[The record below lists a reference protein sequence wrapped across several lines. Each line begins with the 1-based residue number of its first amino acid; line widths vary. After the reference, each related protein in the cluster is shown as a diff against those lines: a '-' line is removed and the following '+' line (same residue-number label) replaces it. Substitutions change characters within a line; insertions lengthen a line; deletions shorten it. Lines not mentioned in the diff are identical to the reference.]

1 MTISEDRLLA
11 YVDGLLS
18 SEDAARLEQEL
29 ASDAEARMTVEALRA
44 SALPYRDAV
53 ETLIAVPDL
62 SGIAAKISADGG
74 RRRATVL
81 KFARI
86 AAVVCLFFGAGVLA
100 GHYALPPSS
109 QPEKTQWARWVDDI
123 AAYQALYTRETLSL
137 PTPDHKRFEVQMARV
152 SKALGQKIVAPD
164 FDDLKDAH
172 LKADYKY
179 ARMYAIDGLPLAQI
193 AYLPEK
199 GAPFSICMM
208 KTDVADHEPRYMQA
222 RGLNVATWRYK
233 GIAYVFVGDVQRAE
247 MDRYIAETRKQQK
260 I

>member
-18 SEDAARLEQEL
+18 SEDSARLEQEL

-86 AAVVCLFFGAGVLA
+86 AAAVCLFFGAGVLA
-100 GHYALPPSS
+100 GHYALPPS

-137 PTPDHKRFEVQMARV
+137 PTPDDKRFEVQMARV
-152 SKALGQKIVAPD
+152 SKALGQKIVAPE
-164 FDDLKDAH
+164 FQE

-208 KTDVADHEPRYMQA
+208 KTDVTDHEPRYMQA

-233 GIAYVFVGDVQRAE
+233 GIAYIFIGDVQRAE

>member
-18 SEDAARLEQEL
+18 PEDAARLEQEL
-29 ASDAEARMTVEALRA
+29 AADAEARMTVEALRA

-53 ETLIAVPDL
+53 ETLVAVPDL
-62 SGIAAKISADGG
+62 SAIAAKIAADGG

-100 GHYALPPSS
+100 GHYALPPT
-109 QPEKTQWARWVDDI
+109 QPEKTQWARWVEDI

-137 PTPDHKRFEVQMARV
+137 PTPDDKRFEVQMARV
-152 SKALGQKIVAPD
+152 SKALGQKIVAPE
-164 FDDLKDAH
+164 FH
-172 LKADYKY
+172 ELKADYKY
-179 ARMYAIDGLPLAQI
+179 ARMYAIDGLPLAQV

-199 GAPFSICMM
+199 GAPFSIYMM
-208 KTDVADHEPRYMQA
+208 KTDVPDHEPRYMRA
-222 RGLNVATWRYK
+222 RGMNVATWRYK
-233 GIAYVFVGDVQRAE
+233 GIAYVFVGDVERTE

>member
-18 SEDAARLEQEL
+18 SEEAARLEQEL

-44 SALPYRDAV
+44 TALPFRDAV
-53 ETLIAVPDL
+53 KTLIDVPDL
-62 SGIAAKISADGG
+62 TAIAARIDADGG

-81 KFARI
+81 RFARI
-86 AAVVCLFFGAGVLA
+86 AALVCLFFGAGVLA
-100 GHYALPPSS
+100 GHYALPPA
-109 QPEKTQWARWVDDI
+109 QPEKTQWARWVEDI

-137 PTPDHKRFEVQMARV
+137 PTPDDKRFGVQMARV
-152 SKALGQKIVAPD
+152 SKALGQKIVAPE
-164 FDDLKDAH
+164 FH
-172 LKADYKY
+172 ELKADYKY
-179 ARMYAIDGLPLAQI
+179 ARIYAIDGLPLAQI
-193 AYLPEK
+193 AYLPDR

-208 KTDVADHEPRYMQA
+208 KTDVADHEPRYMKA
-222 RGLNVATWRYK
+222 RGMNVATWRYK
-233 GIAYVFVGDVQRAE
+233 GIAYVFVGDVERAE